1 VWLTTGV
8 NKDSTPQERAN
19 RLYVPVSGVKANIG
33 IGERNLDIRLAESP
47 LCVKATKY
55 FAPTVR
61 PTSVAALVIAP
72 PFVAGECFKG
82 GI

>member
-1 VWLTTGV
+1 MPQESASRLNVPESGV
-8 NKDSTPQERAN
+8 N
-19 RLYVPVSGVKANIG
+19 ANIG
-33 IGERNLDIRLAESP
+33 IGERNLDILLAESP
-47 LCVKATKY
+47 LCVNATRY

-72 PFVAGECFKG
+72 PFVAGECFNG